1 LDWDEASIYNMLT
14 LLENQQRYN
23 CAKLREKGYTE
34 AEIQRLDALW
44 NQNVTDFSHIK
55 RGPANAVDED

>member
-1 LDWDEASIYNMLT
+1 MLT